1 MRKFSFLFPWIFQN
15 KTAVVLDFYLF
26 VYEKKSFIDVIYAEG
41 TKDVLAILISKSDIL
56 DLRMSP
62 HVGPRLILS
71 VSNLQRK
78 QKVERRKVENILLR

>member
-1 MRKFSFLFPWIFQN
+1 M
-15 KTAVVLDFYLF
+15 
-26 VYEKKSFIDVIYAEG
+26 
-41 TKDVLAILISKSDIL
+41 AILISKSDIL

>member
-1 MRKFSFLFPWIFQN
+1 MRN
-15 KTAVVLDFYLF
+15 KNAVLDFYLF
-26 VYEKKSFIDVIYAEG
+26 VYEKKSFIDDSIDVIYAKG
-41 TKDVLAILISKSDIL
+41 TEEDVLAILISKSDIL